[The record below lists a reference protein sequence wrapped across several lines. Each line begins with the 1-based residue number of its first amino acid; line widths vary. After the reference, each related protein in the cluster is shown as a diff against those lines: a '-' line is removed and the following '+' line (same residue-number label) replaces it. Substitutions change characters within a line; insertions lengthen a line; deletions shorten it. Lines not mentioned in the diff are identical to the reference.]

1 MRIKSVLN
9 SKKGLVVKWFCRRES
24 IKNEALKRVLRR
36 EIMIFRQCDLVETP
50 WKNGG
55 GITRNIA
62 KEQDK
67 TGTLWRL
74 SMADVD
80 GDGAFSIFPGLTRIL
95 TVIQGDGM
103 VLHGPDG
110 DLQAVYAQPVRFDG
124 GAPVTAT
131 LTQGPIRD
139 FNLMFDTARCE
150 GDAQTLRDAGTYKVG
165 QAGQTCVL
173 HVIAGT
179 ASVEGKALDVGDT
192 AIRTDAPLRFDLAQD
207 AVALTIT
214 LRPKD

>member
-1 MRIKSVLN
+1 MQII
-9 SKKGLVVKWFCRRES
+9 RR
-24 IKNEALKRVLRR
+24 R
-36 EIMIFRQCDLVETP
+36 DLVETP

-62 KEQDK
+62 EERDDR
-67 TGTLWRL
+67 GALWRL

-80 GDGAFSIFPGLTRIL
+80 GDGTFSSFPGLTRIL
-95 TVIQGDGM
+95 TVIKGDGM

-110 DLQAVYAQPVRFDG
+110 DLQADYANPVRFDG
-124 GAPVTAT
+124 AAPVTAT

-139 FNLMFDTARCE
+139 FNLMFDTARCA
-150 GDAQTLRDAGTYKVG
+150 GDAQIVRNAGPHQVG
-165 QAGQTCVL
+165 QAGQTGVL

-179 ASVEGKALDVGDT
+179 ASVHGADLGVGDT
-192 AIRTDAPLRFDLAQD
+192 AISTAAPLRFDLVQD

-214 LRPKD
+214 LRPQG